1 MTQRGYKEKPGN
13 LGIETLAACN
23 YLLGLGGNDLCK
35 NMLVVST
42 KWKKPVARTLD
53 ISNTLLEDLLEDLRV
68 LELLLDLGD
77 NRLSELPLLSLL
89 DLALVSDPRVK
100 NSLGLGSQSS
110 LLLKLE
116 SLRL

>member
-1 MTQRGYKEKPGN
+1 
-13 LGIETLAACN
+13 
-23 YLLGLGGNDLCK
+23 
-35 NMLVVST
+35 
-42 KWKKPVARTLD
+42 VARTLD

-77 NRLSELPLLSLL
+77 NRLSELLLLSLL

-100 NSLGLGSQSS
+100 NGLGLGSQSS
-110 LLLKLE
+110 LLFKLE

>member
-1 MTQRGYKEKPGN
+1 
-13 LGIETLAACN
+13 
-23 YLLGLGGNDLCK
+23 
-35 NMLVVST
+35 
-42 KWKKPVARTLD
+42 VARTLD

-77 NRLSELPLLSLL
+77 NRLSELLLLSLL

-100 NSLGLGSQSS
+100 NGLGLGSQSS